1 MATTP
6 LAAPAARTSWATR
19 GLFIVALIFAVRE
32 AQPLLAP
39 VLGAIV
45 LTFVLAPLVRALR
58 RLGLPEVLGAAIVVL
73 ALLGST
79 VPLAGSLA
87 PSAAQWWDE
96 LPVTLSRLM
105 AHLDRVRSS
114 VPALAPPPSAGSAGA
129 SGATASTPVAP
140 PVSLARRTAN
150 LLPPAAPPP
159 PPQDPIKDR
168 LTNEGLALGGKLLS
182 SSLSFGVQMSATVI
196 LLYFLLASEHWM
208 LSRCVQAIPRR
219 RTRALLL
226 GGVRAAQREIGRFLV
241 SLGIINAA
249 AGALTGLALWAIG
262 LPNPTLWGVLA
273 AALCFIPY
281 IGPLIVMA
289 LLLLAGITTF
299 DDSGRMFLPLAAF
312 VFIHAVESNIFSPW
326 IVGRRLALSPIS
338 VFLSV
343 MFWGWLWG
351 ITGALIAVPVLIAVR
366 NACVRSRRLRLMGR
380 FLEGD
385 RRELPSL
392 PALLSPR
399 ADGLRRAIRVRSR
412 D

>member
-1 MATTP
+1 MATHP
-6 LAAPAARTSWATR
+6 IAATAARAPWPLV
-19 GLFIVALIFAVRE
+19 GLFFIAATFAVRE

-39 VLGAIV
+39 VLFAIV
-45 LTFVLAPLVRALR
+45 LTFVLAPVVRALR
-58 RLGLPEVLGAAIVVL
+58 RWGVPEVLGAAIVVL

-87 PSAAQWWDE
+87 QPAAQWWQE

-105 AHLDRVRSS
+105 AQFDRVRST
-114 VPALAPPPSAGSAGA
+114 VPALAPPASAATSTPPATARRGLGLAP
-129 SGATASTPVAP
+129 SGAAAATP
-140 PVSLARRTAN
+140 T
-150 LLPPAAPPP
+150 AAP
-159 PPQDPIKDR
+159 DPIKER
-168 LTNEGLALGGKLLS
+168 LTNEGLALGGKLLGGS
-182 SSLSFGVQMSATVI
+182 ATFAFKLSATVI

-226 GGVRAAQREIGRFLV
+226 SGVRAAQREIARYLV

-273 AALCFIPY
+273 AVLCFIPY
-281 IGPLIVMA
+281 IGPLLIMA

-299 DDSGRMFLPLAAF
+299 EDSARMFAPLGAF
-312 VFIHAVESNIFSPW
+312 VFIHAIESNVFSPW
-326 IVGRRLALSPIS
+326 FVGRRLALSPIS

-343 MFWGWLWG
+343 MVWGWLWG
-351 ITGALIAVPVLIAVR
+351 IAGALIAVPVLIALR
-366 NACVRSRRLRLMGR
+366 NACVRSRKLRLMGR

-385 RRELPSL
+385 RRELPTL
-392 PALLSPR
+392 RALLRPR
-399 ADGLRRAIRVRSR
+399 ADAPRQARVRR
-412 D
+412 P